1 MIRAALLALPLAT
14 PALAQD
20 VRCTL
25 TPPCRGTAC
34 APVQVAFT
42 IDRNQFVAPMHP
54 NEPPRRKITHVE
66 MGRDRFA
73 AEPFLIGPALGF
85 WEDAEAVGSRMLV
98 VQPGGDAKYSETPSG
113 RRLTGTCEV
122 SD

>member
-1 MIRAALLALPLAT
+1 MIRAAILALLAT
-14 PALAQD
+14 PVQAQD

-25 TPPCRGTAC
+25 DDGS

-42 IDRNQFVAPMHP
+42 IDRNQFIAPMDP
-54 NEPPRRKITHVE
+54 KDPPRRKITRVE
-66 MGRDRFA
+66 MGRDRFL
-73 AEPFLIGPALGF
+73 AEPFLIGQSLGF

-98 VQPGGDAKYSETPSG
+98 VQPGGAAKYSETPSG

-122 SD
+122 SN

>member
-1 MIRAALLALPLAT
+1 MIRAALLALLAT
-14 PALAQD
+14 PAQAQD

-25 TPPCRGTAC
+25 DDGT
-34 APVQVAFT
+34 APVQIAFT
-42 IDRNQFVAPMHP
+42 IDRNQFVAPVSAKD
-54 NEPPRRKITHVE
+54 PPRRKITQVQ
-66 MGRDRFA
+66 MGRDRFL
-73 AEPFLIGPALGF
+73 AEPFLIGQSLGF

-98 VQPGGDAKYSETPSG
+98 VQPGGEANYSETPSG